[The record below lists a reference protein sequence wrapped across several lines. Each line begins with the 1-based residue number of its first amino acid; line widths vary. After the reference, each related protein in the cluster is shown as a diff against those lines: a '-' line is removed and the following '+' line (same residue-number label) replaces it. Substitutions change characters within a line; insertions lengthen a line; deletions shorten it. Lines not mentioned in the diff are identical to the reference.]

1 MELCSGRS
9 APNIQDFFG
18 VVPGEL
24 RFEGSFPKA
33 KADCYLWTLFK
44 NFIWLCRALAAVRGV
59 SAVAC
64 GIFTVALEILVS
76 TCMQDLVPQPGI
88 EPGPFGTGS
97 VESYPLSHQGNL

>member
-18 VVPGEL
+18 LVPGEL
-24 RFEGSFPKA
+24 RFESSFPKG

-44 NFIWLCRALAAVRGV
+44 NFIWLCRALVAVRGV

-64 GIFTVALEILVS
+64 GLWIPDQESNSGLLHWEHGVVATGPPGKS
-76 TCMQDLVPQPGI
+76 TSED
-88 EPGPFGTGS
+88 F
-97 VESYPLSHQGNL
+97 